1 MAKICDVPLLRVTM
15 LNILI
20 IDDNKSFRG
29 SFKDLLSQ
37 HFPAMRIEEA
47 ADSKGSLQKITE
59 HPPDL
64 MFVDIELAGESGL
77 DLIRKVRTSHADP
90 VIAIFTNYDLPEY
103 REAAQESGANYFFSK
118 GASSMEEVLSLV
130 DTVVFE
136 RQRRGELEI
145 P

>member
-1 MAKICDVPLLRVTM
+1 M

-20 IDDNKSFRG
+20 IDDNDSFRG
-29 SFKDLLSQ
+29 SFRDLLSQ

-47 ADSKGSLQKITE
+47 ADSKGSLQKISE

-77 DLIRKVRTSHADP
+77 DLTRKIRSIHAATI
-90 VIAIFTNYDLPEY
+90 IAILTNYDLPEY
-103 REAAQESGANYFFSK
+103 RDAAQESGANYFFSK

-130 DTVVFE
+130 DSVLFE
-136 RQRRGELEI
+136 RQRQGELEI

>member
-1 MAKICDVPLLRVTM
+1 M

-20 IDDNKSFRG
+20 IDDNASFRG
-29 SFKDLLSQ
+29 SFRDLLSQ
-37 HFPAMRIEEA
+37 HFPAMHIEEA
-47 ADSKGSLQKITE
+47 ADTIGSLKKITE

-77 DLIRKVRTSHADP
+77 DLIRKIRTSHFDP

-103 REAAQESGANYFFSK
+103 RDAAQESGANYFFSK
-118 GASSMEEVLSLV
+118 GGSSMEEVLTLV
-130 DTVVFE
+130 DSVVFE
-136 RQRRGELEI
+136 RQRQGELEI